1 MKDSRVARRR
11 LQIEGGGGHIC
22 YEIPQNMHISRM
34 LFSRGGGMRSCRMR
48 TGWLGR
54 VCATV
59 VAALPVATMRS
70 AKCECGVRRAS
81 AKLLAQSSVNAAWP
95 VLGLSYLLNDGRM

>member
-1 MKDSRVARRR
+1 
-11 LQIEGGGGHIC
+11 
-22 YEIPQNMHISRM
+22 
-34 LFSRGGGMRSCRMR
+34 MRSCRMR
-48 TGWLGR
+48 TGWLGG

-81 AKLLAQSSVNAAWP
+81 AKLLAQ
-95 VLGLSYLLNDGRM
+95 